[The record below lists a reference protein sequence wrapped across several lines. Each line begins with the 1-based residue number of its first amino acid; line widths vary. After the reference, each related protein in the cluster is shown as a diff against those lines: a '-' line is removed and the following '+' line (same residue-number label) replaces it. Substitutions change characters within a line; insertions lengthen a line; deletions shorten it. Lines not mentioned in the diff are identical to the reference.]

1 MEFSTAPSALGSIH
15 LSWFSGRP
23 SLAGPSTT
31 LVIQP
36 SSVDSGQVSTAGLNF
51 TVPQVSTAGL
61 NFTVHQVST
70 VGLNFTVHLASIT
83 AVLRMEEDL
92 RTEAAS
98 GMVAEAV
105 TGNHTLPQRDASSVP
120 FFYFI
125 SPAYGFFGFGRA

>member
-1 MEFSTAPSALGSIH
+1 MVRAGSVTAGTGTRALMVIRSYREMEFSTAPSVLGSIH

-61 NFTVHQVST
+61 NFTVHQVS
-70 VGLNFTVHLASIT
+70 IT
-83 AVLRMEEDL
+83 AVLRME
-92 RTEAAS
+92 
-98 GMVAEAV
+98 
-105 TGNHTLPQRDASSVP
+105 
-120 FFYFI
+120 
-125 SPAYGFFGFGRA
+125 

>member
-36 SSVDSGQVSTAGLNF
+36 SSVDSG
-51 TVPQVSTAGL
+51 QVSTAGL

-125 SPAYGFFGFGRA
+125 SLAYGFFGFGRA